1 MYIFNHILYFCKKYI
16 MSEWAVLKHNNN
28 LDNMK

>member
-16 MSEWAVLKHNNN
+16 MSEWAVLKHNN